1 MGMIKRGFCSRG
13 SVVLFF
19 ASALF
24 CGQVTGQ
31 VVEKR
36 TFMSQKPITA
46 FDNTTFCTAY
56 LSDGVMYTMRDI
68 AITELRNIDRIAFN
82 PTGSSLAVLR
92 PKKPIAIFSFR
103 ERNKKLFE
111 LKDKRKGLKEKPLM
125 LAMCYGSDARNFIAS
140 NSLGEIIVYD
150 TKAYLPQAYIKCSA
164 PATALA
170 LSSNNYFIASAVG
183 KNIVIWN
190 FQTKEQRTSIPMPAT
205 VKEVAF
211 STDAS
216 LLAATTDDNRLTI
229 IDTKNWEKVDIFD
242 KLGGKL
248 TSPSFHPEGKYV
260 SVVRDNKDIV
270 IVNLKNSVVEQELSE
285 AQPGVVGTRFFKNN
299 QNSEVFLLSNRPY
312 KMVFW
317 DANGLNPFYGKIMSK
332 EVDAKMNEWVKMMQG
347 ESMEDYAI
355 RVNDESRLKQQQMF
369 AQEVATEL
377 AGDRI
382 AIDNPFIGDYDASS
396 NMLNC

>member
-111 LKDKRKGLKEKPLM
+111 LKDRDLRTYSPLTLAYIGDGVYELVIRTILVKKANCPVNRLHKKASSLVKASAQSGMMEILEPLLTEEEKSVYRRGRNAHSATMAKHATMADYRRATGFEALMGYLYLKEDFSRILELVHAGLEKE
-125 LAMCYGSDARNFIAS
+125 
-140 NSLGEIIVYD
+140 EI
-150 TKAYLPQAYIKCSA
+150 
-164 PATALA
+164 
-170 LSSNNYFIASAVG
+170 
-183 KNIVIWN
+183 
-190 FQTKEQRTSIPMPAT
+190 
-205 VKEVAF
+205 
-211 STDAS
+211 
-216 LLAATTDDNRLTI
+216 
-229 IDTKNWEKVDIFD
+229 
-242 KLGGKL
+242 
-248 TSPSFHPEGKYV
+248 
-260 SVVRDNKDIV
+260 
-270 IVNLKNSVVEQELSE
+270 
-285 AQPGVVGTRFFKNN
+285 
-299 QNSEVFLLSNRPY
+299 
-312 KMVFW
+312 
-317 DANGLNPFYGKIMSK
+317 
-332 EVDAKMNEWVKMMQG
+332 
-347 ESMEDYAI
+347 
-355 RVNDESRLKQQQMF
+355 
-369 AQEVATEL
+369 
-377 AGDRI
+377 
-382 AIDNPFIGDYDASS
+382 
-396 NMLNC
+396 

>member
-1 MGMIKRGFCSRG
+1 
-13 SVVLFF
+13 
-19 ASALF
+19 
-24 CGQVTGQ
+24 
-31 VVEKR
+31 
-36 TFMSQKPITA
+36 MSQKPITA

-216 LLAATTDDNRLTI
+216 L
-229 IDTKNWEKVDIFD
+229 
-242 KLGGKL
+242 
-248 TSPSFHPEGKYV
+248 
-260 SVVRDNKDIV
+260 SV
-270 IVNLKNSVVEQELSE
+270 
-285 AQPGVVGTRFFKNN
+285 
-299 QNSEVFLLSNRPY
+299 
-312 KMVFW
+312 
-317 DANGLNPFYGKIMSK
+317 
-332 EVDAKMNEWVKMMQG
+332 
-347 ESMEDYAI
+347 
-355 RVNDESRLKQQQMF
+355 
-369 AQEVATEL
+369 L
-377 AGDRI
+377 AG
-382 AIDNPFIGDYDASS
+382 S
-396 NMLNC
+396 

>member
-111 LKDKRKGLKEKPLM
+111 LKDKRKG
-125 LAMCYGSDARNFIAS
+125 
-140 NSLGEIIVYD
+140 
-150 TKAYLPQAYIKCSA
+150 
-164 PATALA
+164 
-170 LSSNNYFIASAVG
+170 
-183 KNIVIWN
+183 
-190 FQTKEQRTSIPMPAT
+190 
-205 VKEVAF
+205 
-211 STDAS
+211 
-216 LLAATTDDNRLTI
+216 
-229 IDTKNWEKVDIFD
+229 
-242 KLGGKL
+242 
-248 TSPSFHPEGKYV
+248 
-260 SVVRDNKDIV
+260 
-270 IVNLKNSVVEQELSE
+270 
-285 AQPGVVGTRFFKNN
+285 
-299 QNSEVFLLSNRPY
+299 
-312 KMVFW
+312 
-317 DANGLNPFYGKIMSK
+317 
-332 EVDAKMNEWVKMMQG
+332 
-347 ESMEDYAI
+347 
-355 RVNDESRLKQQQMF
+355 
-369 AQEVATEL
+369 
-377 AGDRI
+377 
-382 AIDNPFIGDYDASS
+382 
-396 NMLNC
+396 